1 MSSSF
6 DTRYLVD
13 PGQMRRLM
21 DAHKGTLTE
30 NAQLNRAARLAAE
43 EEILLKSDMP
53 ASLKTARLKPI
64 GRELSQI
71 TKRVR
76 LAGAPAR
83 AAAGGDEE
91 EEDLVTGPL
100 DTMLK
105 SLLKPKPKTS
115 RRTPTVKSAGT
126 STVKPPL
133 PLRPRRP
140 IEELPFAQTQGRA
153 PWLSPLERAD
163 QVIAAS
169 RRRTRQIQ
177 AKRQTRQSEASR
189 LKPLPGW
196 EDFDAGRKLRR
207 ALHERDYT

>member
-13 PGQMRRLM
+13 PARMRRLM
-21 DAHKGTLTE
+21 DTYKGTLTE

-43 EEILLKSDMP
+43 QEILLKSNMP
-53 ASLKTARLKPI
+53 EALKTARIKPI

-76 LAGAPAR
+76 LAGAPVR
-83 AAAGGDEE
+83 AAGGDED

-105 SLLKPKPKTS
+105 SLLKQTPKTS

-126 STVKPPL
+126 TTTKPPL
-133 PLRPRRP
+133 PPRPRRP
-140 IEELPFAQTQGRA
+140 IEELPFAQTPGRG
-153 PWLSPLERAD
+153 P
-163 QVIAAS
+163 
-169 RRRTRQIQ
+169 
-177 AKRQTRQSEASR
+177 
-189 LKPLPGW
+189 
-196 EDFDAGRKLRR
+196 
-207 ALHERDYT
+207 